1 MGNNLVKS
9 ESLGYFNL
17 ARGVGIVM
25 VLIGHSMNPLLS
37 AAGEPHLFS
46 GAGSV
51 LGGGIMAA
59 FFMISGFGFYKRN
72 KAYIGIGGTTAF
84 LGPWRRNGLH
94 ISPWSECRRR
104 RQFLWDSH

>member
-72 KAYIGIGGTTAF
+72 F
-84 LGPWRRNGLH
+84 LLRFSNTN
-94 ISPWSECRRR
+94 
-104 RQFLWDSH
+104 FLTKKPKCLLKKQTFLPKKTLL